1 MIQQVVYMKV
11 CQDKW
16 DELAELNKQWDAC
29 EERLGFPPEKRYRC
43 MFGGHDS
50 DTCLLLREW
59 ESMAAMEATFER
71 GMADPEMQELFAGNS
86 ATDLC
91 VRLLAP
97 FREVDVDR
105 AIAERAGRIARESGT
120 RLPDALIAATALER
134 GLSVVTRNRKHFEPI
149 RGIRLRSL
157 D

>member
-1 MIQQVVYMKV
+1 VADLLVDTDVFIDHLRGAHEFHPKQHRVHYSVVTR
-11 CQDKW
+11 
-16 DELAELNKQWDAC
+16 A
-29 EERLGFPPEKRYRC
+29 
-43 MFGGHDS
+43 
-50 DTCLLLREW
+50 
-59 ESMAAMEATFER
+59 
-71 GMADPEMQELFAGNS
+71 ELFAGNS

-91 VRLLAP
+91 SRLLAP

-149 RGIRLRSL
+149 RGIRLRSAE
-157 D
+157 